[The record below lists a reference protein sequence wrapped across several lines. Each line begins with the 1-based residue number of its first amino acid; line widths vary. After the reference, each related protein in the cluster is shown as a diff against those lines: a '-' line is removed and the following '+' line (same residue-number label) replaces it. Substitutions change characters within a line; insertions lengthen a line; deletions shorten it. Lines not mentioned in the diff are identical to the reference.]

1 MGHSERPRVGS
12 VRKKLKLEL
21 GDGENGG
28 RSQGMGNRTTAD
40 DSLRRSAMERREILK
55 AMAFAI
61 GASSLGFG
69 SFAGALKAAGKNVF
83 LGVQFFTF
91 VGRNGAQMGWEKYSA
106 AMESVRKIGY
116 EGIELAGFSGY
127 KPEDIRKRAGEL
139 DLAIPSVHCGFD
151 QVFGFLPPPPLGP
164 DDFTLAQ
171 DATYTPVAIV
181 QIARAMSGPVRDVGA
196 KYVVIAGSGKLNT
209 SDLDHVNRFAD
220 AMNEAN
226 KLVREKDLMLSFHPH
241 APEFTP
247 VQGKVPFNVLVE
259 RTAPSIK
266 YELDVYWSALG
277 GGDGDPVAV
286 IDKYADRIGLFH
298 LKDMDKDKKIA
309 TPGDGTFDFAAIKT
323 AAEKC
328 DSPYFFVERDNAPDP
343 LAAAASS
350 YQHLHKL
357 GYGLRS

>member
-1 MGHSERPRVGS
+1 M
-12 VRKKLKLEL
+12 K
-21 GDGENGG
+21 
-28 RSQGMGNRTTAD
+28 
-40 DSLRRSAMERREILK
+40 RREILK
-55 AMAFAI
+55 AMGLAM
-61 GASSLGFG
+61 GAGALRFG
-69 SFAGALKAAGKNVF
+69 SFPITAKAAGKNIF

-91 VGRNGAQMGWEKYSA
+91 VGSKGAQMGWEKYST

-116 EGIELAGFSGY
+116 DGIELAGLSGY
-127 KPEDIRKRAGEL
+127 KPEDIRKRASDLG
-139 DLAIPSVHCGFD
+139 LAIPSVHCGFD

-209 SDLDHVNRFAD
+209 SNFDHVNRFAD
-220 AMNEAN
+220 AMNDAN
-226 KLVREKDLMLSFHPH
+226 KLVREKGLILSFHPH

-247 VQGKVPFNVLVE
+247 LEGQVPFNVLIQ
-259 RTAPSIK
+259 RTDASIK
-266 YELDVYWSALG
+266 YELDVYWSTLG

-286 IDKYADRIGLFH
+286 IHKYADRIGLFH

-309 TPGDGTFDFAAIKT
+309 TPGEGTLDFAAIKT

-328 DSPYFFVERDNAPDP
+328 DNPYFFVERDNAPDP
-343 LAAAASS
+343 LAAATVS
-350 YQHLHKL
+350 YQYLRKL

>member
-1 MGHSERPRVGS
+1 
-12 VRKKLKLEL
+12 
-21 GDGENGG
+21 
-28 RSQGMGNRTTAD
+28 
-40 DSLRRSAMERREILK
+40 MERREILK
-55 AMAFAI
+55 AMSLAVGS
-61 GASSLGFG
+61 GALGFV
-69 SFAGALKAAGKNVF
+69 SFPRAAKAAGNRVF

-91 VGRNGAQMGWEKYSA
+91 VGRNGAEMGWEKYSM

-116 EGIELAGFSGY
+116 DGIELAGFSGY
-127 KPEDIRKRAGEL
+127 KPEDIRKRASDLG
-139 DLAIPSVHCGFD
+139 LAIPSVHCGFD

-181 QIARAMSGPVRDVGA
+181 QIARAMSGPVRDLGA

-209 SDLDHVNRFAD
+209 SDLDHVNRFAQALND
-220 AMNEAN
+220 AN
-226 KLVREKDLMLSFHPH
+226 KLVREKGLILSFHAH

-247 VQGKVPFNVLVE
+247 VEGKVPFNVLIE
-259 RTAPSIK
+259 RTDASIK
-266 YELDVYWSALG
+266 YELDVYWSTLG

-286 IDKYADRIGLFH
+286 IHKYADRIGLFH

-309 TPGDGTFDFAAIKT
+309 TPGEGTFDFAAIKI

-328 DSPYFFVERDNAPDP
+328 DNPYFYVERDNAPDP
-343 LAAAASS
+343 LAAATKA
-350 YQHLHKL
+350 YQYLHKL